1 MCHKFQRMYD
11 LGTRRL
17 LFVGAAPL
25 GCCLMLRE
33 QSPTKECHAEAN
45 YLSARYNN
53 AVTMLLRDMSA
64 MHPGMSY
71 AFFDTYTALLQYI
84 RQPEAYGTS
93 TTLQCRLLHPSY
105 KKPT

>member
-25 GCCLMLRE
+25 GCCPMLRE